1 MTEEREELVGISRAT
16 FDWIIT
22 YLRERPYGE
31 VRTLMDELEQNTRII
46 RVEVPEKTPEEK
58 TPDE

>member
-46 RVEVPEKTPEEK
+46 RVEVPEE